1 MYYKFNENTLLPE
14 KVNLTSKSLIGLGAV
29 VAILVTI
36 LLTRTKV
43 EEEYKSEKK

>member
-1 MYYKFNENTLLPE
+1 MNTF
-14 KVNLTSKSLIGLGAV
+14 IAIAV
-29 VAILVTI
+29 AAILVTI

>member
-1 MYYKFNENTLLPE
+1 MNTF
-14 KVNLTSKSLIGLGAV
+14 IAIAV

-36 LLTRTKV
+36 ALTRSKV

>member
-1 MYYKFNENTLLPE
+1 M
-14 KVNLTSKSLIGLGAV
+14 NLFIAIVAL
-29 VAILVTI
+29 AILVTI

>member
-1 MYYKFNENTLLPE
+1 MNTFIAI
-14 KVNLTSKSLIGLGAV
+14 TA

-43 EEEYKSEKK
+43 EEEYKDIKNDNRSTAKSLIKTKR

>member
-1 MYYKFNENTLLPE
+1 MNTF
-14 KVNLTSKSLIGLGAV
+14 IAIAV

>member
-1 MYYKFNENTLLPE
+1 MNTFI
-14 KVNLTSKSLIGLGAV
+14 VVAV

>member
-1 MYYKFNENTLLPE
+1 MNTFIA
-14 KVNLTSKSLIGLGAV
+14 VAV

-43 EEEYKSEKK
+43 EEQYKSEKK

>member
-1 MYYKFNENTLLPE
+1 MNTF
-14 KVNLTSKSLIGLGAV
+14 IAIAA

-43 EEEYKSEKK
+43 EEQYKDIKDDNRRTTKSLIKIKR